1 MYKLDITPAAIR
13 DETGAITYISDTL
26 QNPSAAANLLEQI
39 EKCYGILED
48 NPYIYSLCTDPQ
60 LSVLGYHKVI
70 IKKYVML
77 YKIDT
82 TKQVV
87 HILRFVYGP
96 SDYMKRL

>member
-13 DETGAITYISDTL
+13 DETEAVSYILNTL

-48 NPYIYSLCTDPQ
+48 NPYIYSLCSDPQ
-60 LSVLGYHKVI
+60 LSALGYRKVV

-77 YKIDT
+77 YKIDAA
-82 TKQVV
+82 KRMV

-96 SDYMKRL
+96 SDYIKGL